1 MKAIILAAG
10 ASKRLRPLTDGIPK
24 CLIRIGK
31 KPILAYQLDA
41 VDAAGIK
48 EAVIVVG
55 YLKHMIQEHVGNSY
69 RNISSITYIE
79 NPDYDTTNTIYSLYL
94 AGDAFRGHDFIY
106 FNADVLMHADIVRGL
121 VRHEGG
127 NVLAVDYVSCGEEEV
142 KFVTNTDNRIIK
154 LGKYISNEEAEGEFI
169 GVAKFGQGIT
179 EPFIDRLKHYSE
191 EGQRN
196 LFFEKAV
203 EDVLIEDTFY
213 PLDVSHIPSI
223 EIDYPEDLEK
233 AKNTIYPEM
242 MRYGVFS
249 DAVQS
254 KIAQRGFKPQPNIK
268 NKLALHPIKDFY
280 NRHSLRS
287 CTTGTSP
294 KGTSSLRSVAVGRTT
309 GTSFDRAR
317 YKSNSGIAYYLDAS
331 IHQIP
336 SIVYIAYETGGTI
349 YTESEL
355 TFQIIRR
362 EHPSLDV
369 QLCGTVAEIGAK
381 LAAAGIRVIVHSDFS
396 YKFFKKLP
404 GLKHVQVFH
413 GTSDKKYD
421 YMKFV
426 ADYDLFFISGND
438 AYERYKKKGLL
449 KKGTGI
455 LIGYPKLDRV
465 FRSELQRDEEL
476 RRLGLDP
483 GYKTVLY
490 APTWTD
496 KELNSSWKRFRGV
509 LVEKKPDD
517 INFIVKLHPN
527 LTRYRAEEVDR
538 FRTVL
543 ESRNRTLLL
552 DKVPDIVPVMA
563 ASDLLLGDISS
574 VTREY
579 LAFRRPLIFLSTKP
593 RWLWNKKKTKLW
605 DCGRVVG
612 EPDEVWELVYDVLQK
627 PNEYEHQINS
637 HLQNTF
643 YKPDGRAALR
653 AKEAIYRLLHEGA

>member
-10 ASKRLRPLTDGIPK
+10 ASKRLKPLTDGIPK

-106 FNADVLMHADIVRGL
+106 FNADVLMHADIVLGL

-179 EPFIDRLKHYSE
+179 EPFIDRLEHYSE
-191 EGQRN
+191 EGQKN

-242 MRYGVFS
+242 MRYGDFS
-249 DAVQS
+249 DAVQ
-254 KIAQRGFKPQPNIK
+254 R
-268 NKLALHPIKDFY
+268 
-280 NRHSLRS
+280 
-287 CTTGTSP
+287 
-294 KGTSSLRSVAVGRTT
+294 
-309 GTSFDRAR
+309 
-317 YKSNSGIAYYLDAS
+317 NSGIAYYLDAS

-438 AYERYKKKGLL
+438 AYERYKKRGLL

-455 LIGYPKLDRV
+455 LTGYPKLDRV

-612 EPDEVWELVYDVLQK
+612 EPDEVWEVVYDVLQK

>member
-10 ASKRLRPLTDGIPK
+10 ASKRLRPLTDDIPK
-24 CLIRIGK
+24 CLIQIGE
-31 KPILAYQLDA
+31 KPILEYQLDA

-48 EAVIVVG
+48 EVVIVVG
-55 YLKHMIQEHVGNSY
+55 YLKHMIQEHVGTSY

-94 AGDAFRGHDFIY
+94 ARDAFRGHDFIY
-106 FNADVLMHADIVRGL
+106 FNADVLMHADIVNGL

-142 KFVTNTDNRIIK
+142 KFATNTENRIIK

-179 EPFIDRLKHYSE
+179 GFFIDRLKHYSE
-191 EGQRN
+191 KGQKN

-233 AKNTIYPEM
+233 AKNKIYSEM
-242 MRYGVFS
+242 MRYGVSS
-249 DAVQS
+249 DAVQR

-268 NKLALHPIKDFY
+268 NKLALHPIKDF
-280 NRHSLRS
+280 R
-287 CTTGTSP
+287 T
-294 KGTSSLRSVAVGRTT
+294 KGTPVGR
-309 GTSFDRAR
+309 AR
-317 YKSNSGIAYYLDAS
+317 RKSNSGIAYYLDAS

-336 SIVYIAYETGGTI
+336 SIVYIAYEAGGTI

-362 EHPSLDV
+362 EHPSLGV
-369 QLCGTVAEIGAK
+369 QLCGTVDEIGEK

-404 GLKHVQVFH
+404 DVKHVQVFH

-421 YMKFV
+421 YMRFV

-465 FRSELQRDEEL
+465 FRNELQRDEEL

-496 KELNSSWKRFRGV
+496 KELNSSWKKFREV
-509 LVEKKPDD
+509 LVENKPDD
-517 INFIVKLHPN
+517 MNFIVKLHPN
-527 LTRYRAEEVDR
+527 LTRYRADEVDR

-543 ESRNRTLLL
+543 ESRNRTLFL

-612 EPDEVWELVYDVLQK
+612 EPDKVWEVVSEVLQK
-627 PNEYEHQINS
+627 PDEYQHQIIS
-637 HLQNTF
+637 HLQKTF

-653 AKEAIYRLLHEGA
+653 AKEAIYRLLHGAS